1 MKTQQDLINDLDALG
16 STPTEVAEN
25 LLQLGCTG
33 RKNSSCSCPVA
44 NYLKLKGYS
53 HPSVFDETDPTI
65 YIDLEKYP
73 LCLTAPVATFIRA
86 FDRGLYP
93 DLEEDYTTTLKKT
106 IPRP

>member
-25 LLQLGCTG
+25 LLRLDCKG
-33 RKNSSCSCPVA
+33 RKYRSRSCPVA

-53 HPSVFDETDPTI
+53 YPSVIDETDPTI
-65 YIDLEKYP
+65 YVDLEKYP
-73 LCLTAPVATFIRA
+73 ICPTAPVATFIRA

-93 DLEEDYTTTLKKT
+93 DLECDDL
-106 IPRP
+106 IG